1 MTTQDTLRVLREI
14 RQQVY
19 QAADTLD
26 GRLLEEAEPI
36 RDNIEETNRWL
47 SMAIGELDGAIG
59 KMVRE

>member
-36 RDNIEETNRWL
+36 RDNLEETNRWL